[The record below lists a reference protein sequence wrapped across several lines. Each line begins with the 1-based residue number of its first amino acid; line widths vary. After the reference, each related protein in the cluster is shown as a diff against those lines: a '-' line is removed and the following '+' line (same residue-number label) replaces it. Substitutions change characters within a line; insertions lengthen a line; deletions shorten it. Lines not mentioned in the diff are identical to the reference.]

1 MKSMT
6 RMQRRQDIF
15 IAGNNEINPD
25 EIWVM
30 SMGHFMGLFDAEYLG
45 MRPTGKIMNIRYAE
59 FNCVENGKISKT
71 GLFLDLLGVMDQAGC
86 YPLPPST
93 GKHFVYPGPRHH
105 NGLLFEDAAPEE
117 GVATLDLVN
126 QMVADLSALNDSGA
140 MGCPPEVL
148 EKSWSKDMIWYGP
161 CGIGASYTILATN
174 NNTNYLS
181 VTT

>member
-1 MKSMT
+1 
-6 RMQRRQDIF
+6 
-15 IAGNNEINPD
+15 
-25 EIWVM
+25 
-30 SMGHFMGLFDAEYLG
+30 
-45 MRPTGKIMNIRYAE
+45 MNIRYAE

-161 CGIGASYTILATN
+161 CGIGLRTLSLATN